1 VTCPGCQIR
10 ATTPKKGVCG
20 LCWGELTAGLKLEWW
35 DIEEE
40 TDKKKKQKDY
50 FAWVDKV
57 KARFKELEKRRAE
70 EG

>member
-1 VTCPGCQIR
+1 
-10 ATTPKKGVCG
+10 